1 MAKNIEPKLKK
12 IGDYLK
18 LEEDTVFTIPEYQRA
33 YSWGIDN
40 CDKLWQDINDF
51 VESESK
57 DRYFFGTIIINCQ
70 DNDTKYGLIDGQQRT
85 TTFLLLLKALLV
97 RINIA
102 IERTASD
109 EDSASLCRGLQ
120 ERRRRIM
127 GILYKAETEDISDKP
142 DAAKDAEICRRGII
156 LENFS
161 INEQY
166 KTELSTILQATDY
179 ASAEARVIKIK
190 YKQKD
195 NRYTNF
201 FRNFK
206 FFYGNISELSDSQL
220 NSIAKSITDNC
231 EVIEIKSWQVE
242 QAITMFNS
250 LNSDGLPLYDSDI
263 ISAKLYA
270 EAEKRGKEK
279 EFADLWKQL
288 NNCINELESTR
299 IADINSI
306 LMARFLNAGEYKFFP
321 EVILAANLTD
331 GTKDFD
337 ELTLFHESL
346 QSGQTWNKSIGNFQF
361 NISRHASKNV
371 LNQYDRLPR
380 IERIYLAHIKF
391 DESVC
396 ELMRIDGNHRL
407 SAADDVP
414 IDFTLP
420 FCLLLFRNPSEND
433 QFTRAIFHN
442 INAKQIPLKLEE
454 NLKVILE
461 SPQVFSDDTLIR
473 DPSFGWKYYLAR
485 KTLQSVDFSYFP
497 AISSYISQAKCSFF
511 VDLFGFLLKNQS
523 VEENDS
529 AISKVRTQLVEVERA
544 LIESEITAT
553 TTNIAVIGALAYYR
567 LTNESKYR
575 GFLSWIKKNN
585 IGNVEK
591 LHIDDVIN
599 LYDEIYKYVPKKVFL
614 ARWYPAE
621 TDAEYKQSVYR
632 IDAIKEVIDEL
643 GLQLTDLGTRDTGTF
658 DIREV
663 MYHDIRECDIFI
675 ADLTGARH
683 NVMIEVGYALKH
695 IDTGRMVFYFQ
706 ETDSCKNVPFDVNH
720 FSYDKIEDSVEIK
733 AKTKARI
740 MKILEQAKNGEI

>member
-206 FFYGNISELSDSQL
+206 FFYGKISELSDSQL

-306 LMARFLNAGEYKFFP
+306 LMQYMYYIRTVNKETISETGAINVTTPGLRRYFTEINKMPITDPIGMCSDMVKLAKVWKKVSEYPQMKVLLKFNENTKLFLASYFFRFDEDNITEELVEPILECLLRLFSLLELVDVGYSSKYFKTFLFGAEVKLVSKSTTVDAITQDFNEHIRSNWDKETIWAALHDYDGNVLVYLNEFLFAKEKGLSFT
-321 EVILAANLTD
+321 L
-331 GTKDFD
+331 GTKYDI
-337 ELTLFHESL
+337 EHIMPYSGNNL
-346 QSGQTWNKSIGNFQF
+346 QEIRKDAEIDSEEEFYGVVNKLGNKILLEEKINRAIGN
-361 NISRHASKNV
+361 
-371 LNQYDRLPR
+371 
-380 IERIYLAHIKF
+380 EW
-391 DESVC
+391 
-396 ELMRIDGNHRL
+396 
-407 SAADDVP
+407 
-414 IDFTLP
+414 
-420 FCLLLFRNPSEND
+420 FRTKVS
-433 QFTRAIFHN
+433 T
-442 INAKQIPLKLEE
+442 KLE
-454 NLKVILE
+454 NKTGYID
-461 SPQVFSDDTLIR
+461 S
-473 DPSFGWKYYLAR
+473 KYPIA
-485 KTLQSVDFSYFP
+485 
-497 AISSYISQAKCSFF
+497 
-511 VDLFGFLLKNQS
+511 
-523 VEENDS
+523 
-529 AISKVRTQLVEVERA
+529 RA
-544 LIESEITAT
+544 L
-553 TTNIAVIGALAYYR
+553 V
-567 LTNESKYR
+567 SKYQ
-575 GFLSWIKKNN
+575 SANKPYWKK
-585 IGNVEK
+585 
-591 LHIDDVIN
+591 DDIMS
-599 LYDEIYKYVPKKVFL
+599 
-614 ARWYPAE
+614 A
-621 TDAEYKQSVYR
+621 TDKASDR
-632 IDAIKEVIDEL
+632 IV
-643 GLQLTDLGTRDTGTF
+643 RF
-658 DIREV
+658 
-663 MYHDIRECDIFI
+663 IF
-675 ADLTGARH
+675 
-683 NVMIEVGYALKH
+683 
-695 IDTGRMVFYFQ
+695 
-706 ETDSCKNVPFDVNH
+706 
-720 FSYDKIEDSVEIK
+720 
-733 AKTKARI
+733 
-740 MKILEQAKNGEI
+740 GE

>member
-206 FFYGNISELSDSQL
+206 FFYGKISELSDSQL

-306 LMARFLNAGEYKFFP
+306 LMQYMYYIRTVNKETISETGAINVTTPGLRRYFTEINKMPITDPIGMCSDMVKLAKVWKKVSEYPQMKVLLKFNENTKLFLASYFFRFDEDNITEELVEPILECLLRLFSLLELVDVGYSSKYFKTFLFGAEVKLVSKSTTVDAITQDFNEHIRSNWDKETIWAALHDYDGNVLVYLNEFLFAKEKGLSFT
-321 EVILAANLTD
+321 L
-331 GTKDFD
+331 GTKYDI
-337 ELTLFHESL
+337 EHIMPYSGNNL
-346 QSGQTWNKSIGNFQF
+346 QEIRKDAEIDSEEEFYGVVNKLGNKILLEEKINRAIGN
-361 NISRHASKNV
+361 
-371 LNQYDRLPR
+371 
-380 IERIYLAHIKF
+380 EW
-391 DESVC
+391 
-396 ELMRIDGNHRL
+396 
-407 SAADDVP
+407 
-414 IDFTLP
+414 
-420 FCLLLFRNPSEND
+420 FRTKVS
-433 QFTRAIFHN
+433 T
-442 INAKQIPLKLEE
+442 KLE
-454 NLKVILE
+454 NKTGYID
-461 SPQVFSDDTLIR
+461 S
-473 DPSFGWKYYLAR
+473 KYPIA
-485 KTLQSVDFSYFP
+485 
-497 AISSYISQAKCSFF
+497 
-511 VDLFGFLLKNQS
+511 
-523 VEENDS
+523 
-529 AISKVRTQLVEVERA
+529 RA
-544 LIESEITAT
+544 L
-553 TTNIAVIGALAYYR
+553 V
-567 LTNESKYR
+567 SKYQ
-575 GFLSWIKKNN
+575 SANKPYWKK
-585 IGNVEK
+585 
-591 LHIDDVIN
+591 DDIMST
-599 LYDEIYKYVPKKVFL
+599 
-614 ARWYPAE
+614 
-621 TDAEYKQSVYR
+621 TDKASDR
-632 IDAIKEVIDEL
+632 IV
-643 GLQLTDLGTRDTGTF
+643 RF
-658 DIREV
+658 
-663 MYHDIRECDIFI
+663 IF
-675 ADLTGARH
+675 
-683 NVMIEVGYALKH
+683 
-695 IDTGRMVFYFQ
+695 
-706 ETDSCKNVPFDVNH
+706 
-720 FSYDKIEDSVEIK
+720 
-733 AKTKARI
+733 
-740 MKILEQAKNGEI
+740 GE

>member
-33 YSWGIDN
+33 YSWGIDS

-156 LENFS
+156 FENFS

-206 FFYGNISELSDSQL
+206 FFYGKISELSDSQL

-306 LMARFLNAGEYKFFP
+306 LMQYMYYIRTVNKETISETGAINVTTPGLRRYFTEVNKMPITDPIGMCSDMVKLVKVWKKVSEYPQMKVLLKFNENTKLFLASYFFRFDEDNITEELVEPILECLLRLFSLLELVDVGYSSKYFKTFLFGAEVKLVSKSTTVDAITQDFNEHIRSNWDKETIWAALHDYDGNVLVYLNEFLFAKEKGLSFT
-321 EVILAANLTD
+321 L
-331 GTKDFD
+331 GTKYDI
-337 ELTLFHESL
+337 EHIMPYSGNNL
-346 QSGQTWNKSIGNFQF
+346 QEIRKDAEIDSEEEFYGVVNKLGNKILLEEKINRAIGN
-361 NISRHASKNV
+361 
-371 LNQYDRLPR
+371 
-380 IERIYLAHIKF
+380 EW
-391 DESVC
+391 
-396 ELMRIDGNHRL
+396 
-407 SAADDVP
+407 
-414 IDFTLP
+414 
-420 FCLLLFRNPSEND
+420 FRTKVS
-433 QFTRAIFHN
+433 T
-442 INAKQIPLKLEE
+442 KLE
-454 NLKVILE
+454 NKTGYID
-461 SPQVFSDDTLIR
+461 S
-473 DPSFGWKYYLAR
+473 KYPIA
-485 KTLQSVDFSYFP
+485 
-497 AISSYISQAKCSFF
+497 
-511 VDLFGFLLKNQS
+511 
-523 VEENDS
+523 
-529 AISKVRTQLVEVERA
+529 RA
-544 LIESEITAT
+544 L
-553 TTNIAVIGALAYYR
+553 V
-567 LTNESKYR
+567 SKYQ
-575 GFLSWIKKNN
+575 SANKPYWKK
-585 IGNVEK
+585 
-591 LHIDDVIN
+591 DDIMSAN
-599 LYDEIYKYVPKKVFL
+599 DK
-614 ARWYPAE
+614 AS
-621 TDAEYKQSVYR
+621 DR
-632 IDAIKEVIDEL
+632 IVS
-643 GLQLTDLGTRDTGTF
+643 F
-658 DIREV
+658 
-663 MYHDIRECDIFI
+663 IF
-675 ADLTGARH
+675 
-683 NVMIEVGYALKH
+683 
-695 IDTGRMVFYFQ
+695 
-706 ETDSCKNVPFDVNH
+706 
-720 FSYDKIEDSVEIK
+720 
-733 AKTKARI
+733 
-740 MKILEQAKNGEI
+740 GE

>member
-12 IGDYLK
+12 IGNYLK

-206 FFYGNISELSDSQL
+206 FFYGKISELSDSQL

-306 LMARFLNAGEYKFFP
+306 LMQYMYYIRTVNKETISETGAINVTTPGLRRYFTEINKMPITDPIGMCSDMVKLAKVWKKVSEYPQMKVLLKFNENTKLFLASYFFRFDEDNITEELVEPILECLLRLFSLLELVDVGYSSKYFKTFLFGAEVKLVSKSTTVDAITQDFNEHIRSNWDKETIWAALHDYDGNVLVYLNEFLFAKEKGLSFT
-321 EVILAANLTD
+321 L
-331 GTKDFD
+331 GTKYDI
-337 ELTLFHESL
+337 EHIMPYSGNNL
-346 QSGQTWNKSIGNFQF
+346 QEIRKDAEIDSEEEFYGVVNKLGNKILLEEKINRAIGN
-361 NISRHASKNV
+361 
-371 LNQYDRLPR
+371 
-380 IERIYLAHIKF
+380 EW
-391 DESVC
+391 
-396 ELMRIDGNHRL
+396 
-407 SAADDVP
+407 
-414 IDFTLP
+414 
-420 FCLLLFRNPSEND
+420 FRTKVS
-433 QFTRAIFHN
+433 T
-442 INAKQIPLKLEE
+442 KLE
-454 NLKVILE
+454 NKTGYID
-461 SPQVFSDDTLIR
+461 S
-473 DPSFGWKYYLAR
+473 KYPIA
-485 KTLQSVDFSYFP
+485 
-497 AISSYISQAKCSFF
+497 
-511 VDLFGFLLKNQS
+511 
-523 VEENDS
+523 
-529 AISKVRTQLVEVERA
+529 RA
-544 LIESEITAT
+544 L
-553 TTNIAVIGALAYYR
+553 V
-567 LTNESKYR
+567 SKYQ
-575 GFLSWIKKNN
+575 SANKPYWKK
-585 IGNVEK
+585 
-591 LHIDDVIN
+591 DDIMSATN
-599 LYDEIYKYVPKKVFL
+599 KASD
-614 ARWYPAE
+614 
-621 TDAEYKQSVYR
+621 R
-632 IDAIKEVIDEL
+632 IV
-643 GLQLTDLGTRDTGTF
+643 RF
-658 DIREV
+658 
-663 MYHDIRECDIFI
+663 IF
-675 ADLTGARH
+675 
-683 NVMIEVGYALKH
+683 
-695 IDTGRMVFYFQ
+695 
-706 ETDSCKNVPFDVNH
+706 
-720 FSYDKIEDSVEIK
+720 
-733 AKTKARI
+733 
-740 MKILEQAKNGEI
+740 GE

>member
-206 FFYGNISELSDSQL
+206 FFYGKIRELSDSQL

-306 LMARFLNAGEYKFFP
+306 LMQYMYYIRTVNKETISETGAINVTTPGLRRYFTEVNKMPITDPIGMCSDMVKLVKVWKKVSEYPQMKVLLKFNENTKLFLASYFFRFDEDNITEELVEPILECLLRLFSLLELVDVGYSSKYFKTFLFGAEVKLVSKSTTVDAITQDFNEHIRSNWDKETIWAALHDYDGNVLVYLNEFLFAKEKGLSFT
-321 EVILAANLTD
+321 L
-331 GTKDFD
+331 GTKYDI
-337 ELTLFHESL
+337 EHIMPYSGNNL
-346 QSGQTWNKSIGNFQF
+346 QEIRKDAEIDSEEEFYGVVNKLGNKILLEEKINRAIGN
-361 NISRHASKNV
+361 
-371 LNQYDRLPR
+371 
-380 IERIYLAHIKF
+380 EW
-391 DESVC
+391 
-396 ELMRIDGNHRL
+396 
-407 SAADDVP
+407 
-414 IDFTLP
+414 
-420 FCLLLFRNPSEND
+420 FRTKVS
-433 QFTRAIFHN
+433 T
-442 INAKQIPLKLEE
+442 KLE
-454 NLKVILE
+454 NKTGYID
-461 SPQVFSDDTLIR
+461 S
-473 DPSFGWKYYLAR
+473 KYPIA
-485 KTLQSVDFSYFP
+485 
-497 AISSYISQAKCSFF
+497 
-511 VDLFGFLLKNQS
+511 
-523 VEENDS
+523 
-529 AISKVRTQLVEVERA
+529 RA
-544 LIESEITAT
+544 L
-553 TTNIAVIGALAYYR
+553 V
-567 LTNESKYR
+567 SKYQ
-575 GFLSWIKKNN
+575 SANKPYWKK
-585 IGNVEK
+585 
-591 LHIDDVIN
+591 DDIMST
-599 LYDEIYKYVPKKVFL
+599 
-614 ARWYPAE
+614 
-621 TDAEYKQSVYR
+621 TDKASDR
-632 IDAIKEVIDEL
+632 IVS
-643 GLQLTDLGTRDTGTF
+643 F
-658 DIREV
+658 
-663 MYHDIRECDIFI
+663 IF
-675 ADLTGARH
+675 
-683 NVMIEVGYALKH
+683 
-695 IDTGRMVFYFQ
+695 
-706 ETDSCKNVPFDVNH
+706 
-720 FSYDKIEDSVEIK
+720 
-733 AKTKARI
+733 
-740 MKILEQAKNGEI
+740 GE

>member
-206 FFYGNISELSDSQL
+206 FFYGKISELSDSQL

-306 LMARFLNAGEYKFFP
+306 LMQYMYYIRTVNKETISETGAINVTTPGLRRYFTEINKMPITDPIGMCSDMVKLAKVWKKVSEYPQMKVLLKFNENTKLFLASYFFRFDEDNITEELVEPILECLLRLFSLLELVDVGYSSKYFKTFLFGVEVKLVSKSTTVDAITQDFNEHIRSNWDKETIWAALHDYDGNVLVYLNEFLFAKEKGLSFT
-321 EVILAANLTD
+321 L
-331 GTKDFD
+331 GTKYDI
-337 ELTLFHESL
+337 EHIMPYSGNNL
-346 QSGQTWNKSIGNFQF
+346 QEIRKDAEIDSEEEFYGVVNILGNKILLEEKINRAIGN
-361 NISRHASKNV
+361 
-371 LNQYDRLPR
+371 
-380 IERIYLAHIKF
+380 EW
-391 DESVC
+391 
-396 ELMRIDGNHRL
+396 
-407 SAADDVP
+407 
-414 IDFTLP
+414 
-420 FCLLLFRNPSEND
+420 FRTKVS
-433 QFTRAIFHN
+433 T
-442 INAKQIPLKLEE
+442 KLE
-454 NLKVILE
+454 NKTGYID
-461 SPQVFSDDTLIR
+461 S
-473 DPSFGWKYYLAR
+473 KYPIA
-485 KTLQSVDFSYFP
+485 
-497 AISSYISQAKCSFF
+497 
-511 VDLFGFLLKNQS
+511 
-523 VEENDS
+523 
-529 AISKVRTQLVEVERA
+529 RA
-544 LIESEITAT
+544 L
-553 TTNIAVIGALAYYR
+553 V
-567 LTNESKYR
+567 SKYQ
-575 GFLSWIKKNN
+575 SANKPYWKK
-585 IGNVEK
+585 
-591 LHIDDVIN
+591 DDIMS
-599 LYDEIYKYVPKKVFL
+599 
-614 ARWYPAE
+614 A
-621 TDAEYKQSVYR
+621 TDKASDRTVR
-632 IDAIKEVIDEL
+632 
-643 GLQLTDLGTRDTGTF
+643 F
-658 DIREV
+658 
-663 MYHDIRECDIFI
+663 IF
-675 ADLTGARH
+675 
-683 NVMIEVGYALKH
+683 
-695 IDTGRMVFYFQ
+695 
-706 ETDSCKNVPFDVNH
+706 
-720 FSYDKIEDSVEIK
+720 
-733 AKTKARI
+733 
-740 MKILEQAKNGEI
+740 GE

>member
-57 DRYFFGTIIINCQ
+57 DRYFFGTVIINCQ

-142 DAAKDAEICRRGII
+142 DAAKDAEICRREII

-190 YKQKD
+190 YRQKD
-195 NRYTNF
+195 NKYTNF

-206 FFYGNISELSDSQL
+206 FFYGKISELSDSQL

-263 ISAKLYA
+263 ISAKLYS

-306 LMARFLNAGEYKFFP
+306 LMQYMYYIRTINKETISETGAINVTTPGLRRYFTEINKMPITDPIGMCSDMVKLAKVWKKVSEYPQMKVLLKFNENTKLFLASYFFRFDEENITEELVEPILECLLRLFSLLELVDVGYSSKYFKTFLFGAETKLVSRSTTVDEITQDFNEHICSNWDKETIWAALHDYDGNVLVYLNEFLFAKEKDLSFT
-321 EVILAANLTD
+321 L
-331 GTKDFD
+331 GTKYDI
-337 ELTLFHESL
+337 EHIMPYSGNNL
-346 QSGQTWNKSIGNFQF
+346 QEIRKDAEIDSEEEFYDVVNKLGNKILLEEKINRAIGN
-361 NISRHASKNV
+361 
-371 LNQYDRLPR
+371 
-380 IERIYLAHIKF
+380 EW
-391 DESVC
+391 
-396 ELMRIDGNHRL
+396 
-407 SAADDVP
+407 
-414 IDFTLP
+414 
-420 FCLLLFRNPSEND
+420 FRTKVS
-433 QFTRAIFHN
+433 T
-442 INAKQIPLKLEE
+442 KLE
-454 NLKVILE
+454 NKTGYID
-461 SPQVFSDDTLIR
+461 S
-473 DPSFGWKYYLAR
+473 KYPIA
-485 KTLQSVDFSYFP
+485 
-497 AISSYISQAKCSFF
+497 
-511 VDLFGFLLKNQS
+511 
-523 VEENDS
+523 
-529 AISKVRTQLVEVERA
+529 RA
-544 LIESEITAT
+544 L
-553 TTNIAVIGALAYYR
+553 V
-567 LTNESKYR
+567 SKYQ
-575 GFLSWIKKNN
+575 SANKPYWKK
-585 IGNVEK
+585 
-591 LHIDDVIN
+591 DDIMS
-599 LYDEIYKYVPKKVFL
+599 
-614 ARWYPAE
+614 A
-621 TDAEYKQSVYR
+621 TDKASDR
-632 IDAIKEVIDEL
+632 IV
-643 GLQLTDLGTRDTGTF
+643 RF
-658 DIREV
+658 
-663 MYHDIRECDIFI
+663 IF
-675 ADLTGARH
+675 
-683 NVMIEVGYALKH
+683 
-695 IDTGRMVFYFQ
+695 
-706 ETDSCKNVPFDVNH
+706 
-720 FSYDKIEDSVEIK
+720 
-733 AKTKARI
+733 
-740 MKILEQAKNGEI
+740 GE

>member
-127 GILYKAETEDISDKP
+127 GILYKVETEDISDKP
-142 DAAKDAEICRRGII
+142 DVAKDAEICRRGII

-206 FFYGNISELSDSQL
+206 FFYGKISELSDSQL

-279 EFADLWKQL
+279 EFANLWKQL

-306 LMARFLNAGEYKFFP
+306 LMQYMYYIRTVNKETISETGAINVTTPGLRRYFTEINKMPITDPIGMCSDMVKLVKVWKKVSEYPQMKVLLKFNENTKLFLASYFFRFDEDNITEELVEPILECLLRLFSLLELVDVGYSSKYFKTFLFGAQVKLVSKSTTVDAITQDFNEHIRSNWDKETIWAALHDYDGNVLVYLNEFLFAKEKGLSFT
-321 EVILAANLTD
+321 L
-331 GTKDFD
+331 GTKYDI
-337 ELTLFHESL
+337 EHIMPYSGNNL
-346 QSGQTWNKSIGNFQF
+346 QEIRKDAEIDSEEEFYGVVNKLGNKILLEEKINRAIGN
-361 NISRHASKNV
+361 
-371 LNQYDRLPR
+371 
-380 IERIYLAHIKF
+380 EW
-391 DESVC
+391 
-396 ELMRIDGNHRL
+396 
-407 SAADDVP
+407 
-414 IDFTLP
+414 
-420 FCLLLFRNPSEND
+420 FRTKVS
-433 QFTRAIFHN
+433 T
-442 INAKQIPLKLEE
+442 KLE
-454 NLKVILE
+454 NKTGYID
-461 SPQVFSDDTLIR
+461 S
-473 DPSFGWKYYLAR
+473 KYPIA
-485 KTLQSVDFSYFP
+485 
-497 AISSYISQAKCSFF
+497 
-511 VDLFGFLLKNQS
+511 
-523 VEENDS
+523 
-529 AISKVRTQLVEVERA
+529 RA
-544 LIESEITAT
+544 L
-553 TTNIAVIGALAYYR
+553 V
-567 LTNESKYR
+567 SKYQ
-575 GFLSWIKKNN
+575 SANKPYWKK
-585 IGNVEK
+585 
-591 LHIDDVIN
+591 DDIMS
-599 LYDEIYKYVPKKVFL
+599 
-614 ARWYPAE
+614 A
-621 TDAEYKQSVYR
+621 TDKASDR
-632 IDAIKEVIDEL
+632 IV
-643 GLQLTDLGTRDTGTF
+643 RF
-658 DIREV
+658 
-663 MYHDIRECDIFI
+663 IF
-675 ADLTGARH
+675 
-683 NVMIEVGYALKH
+683 
-695 IDTGRMVFYFQ
+695 
-706 ETDSCKNVPFDVNH
+706 
-720 FSYDKIEDSVEIK
+720 
-733 AKTKARI
+733 
-740 MKILEQAKNGEI
+740 GE

>member
-127 GILYKAETEDISDKP
+127 GILYKAETEDISNKP
-142 DAAKDAEICRRGII
+142 DAAKDAEIYRRGII

-206 FFYGNISELSDSQL
+206 FFYGKISELSDSQL

-270 EAEKRGKEK
+270 EAEKIGKEK

-306 LMARFLNAGEYKFFP
+306 LMQYMYYIRTVNKETISETGAINVTTPGLRRYFTEVNKMPITDPIGMCSDMVKLVKVWKKVSEYPQMKVLLKFNENTKLFLASYFFRFDEDNITEELVEPILECLLRLFSLLELVDVGYSSKYFKTFMFGAEVKLVSKSTTVDAITQDFNEHIRSNWDKETIWAALHDYDGNVLVYLNEFLFAKEKGLSFT
-321 EVILAANLTD
+321 L
-331 GTKDFD
+331 GTKYDI
-337 ELTLFHESL
+337 EHIMPYSGNNL
-346 QSGQTWNKSIGNFQF
+346 QEIRKDAEIDSEEEFYGVVNKLGNKILLEEKINRAIGN
-361 NISRHASKNV
+361 
-371 LNQYDRLPR
+371 
-380 IERIYLAHIKF
+380 EW
-391 DESVC
+391 
-396 ELMRIDGNHRL
+396 
-407 SAADDVP
+407 
-414 IDFTLP
+414 
-420 FCLLLFRNPSEND
+420 FRTKVS
-433 QFTRAIFHN
+433 T
-442 INAKQIPLKLEE
+442 KLE
-454 NLKVILE
+454 NKTGYID
-461 SPQVFSDDTLIR
+461 S
-473 DPSFGWKYYLAR
+473 KYPIA
-485 KTLQSVDFSYFP
+485 
-497 AISSYISQAKCSFF
+497 
-511 VDLFGFLLKNQS
+511 
-523 VEENDS
+523 
-529 AISKVRTQLVEVERA
+529 RA
-544 LIESEITAT
+544 L
-553 TTNIAVIGALAYYR
+553 V
-567 LTNESKYR
+567 SKYQ
-575 GFLSWIKKNN
+575 SANKPYWKK
-585 IGNVEK
+585 
-591 LHIDDVIN
+591 DDIMS
-599 LYDEIYKYVPKKVFL
+599 
-614 ARWYPAE
+614 A
-621 TDAEYKQSVYR
+621 TDKASDR
-632 IDAIKEVIDEL
+632 IVS
-643 GLQLTDLGTRDTGTF
+643 F
-658 DIREV
+658 
-663 MYHDIRECDIFI
+663 IF
-675 ADLTGARH
+675 
-683 NVMIEVGYALKH
+683 
-695 IDTGRMVFYFQ
+695 
-706 ETDSCKNVPFDVNH
+706 
-720 FSYDKIEDSVEIK
+720 
-733 AKTKARI
+733 
-740 MKILEQAKNGEI
+740 GE

>member
-1 MAKNIEPKLKK
+1 MSKNIEPKLKK

-142 DAAKDAEICRRGII
+142 DAAKDAEICRREII

-206 FFYGNISELSDSQL
+206 FFYGKISELSDSQL

-279 EFADLWKQL
+279 ELADLWKQL

-306 LMARFLNAGEYKFFP
+306 LMQYMYYIRTINKETISETGAINVTTPGLRRYFTEINKMPITDPIGMCSDMVKLAKVWKKVSEYPPMKVLLKFNENTKLFLASYFFRFDEDNITEEFVEPILECLLRLFSLLELVDVGYSSKYFKTFLFGAEVKLVSSSTTVDEITQDFNEHIRSNWDKETISAALHDYDGNVLVYLNEFLFAKEKGLSFT
-321 EVILAANLTD
+321 L
-331 GTKDFD
+331 GTKYDI
-337 ELTLFHESL
+337 EHITPYSGNNL
-346 QSGQTWNKSIGNFQF
+346 QEIRKDAEIDSEEEFYGVVNKLGNKILLEEKINRAIGN
-361 NISRHASKNV
+361 
-371 LNQYDRLPR
+371 
-380 IERIYLAHIKF
+380 EW
-391 DESVC
+391 
-396 ELMRIDGNHRL
+396 
-407 SAADDVP
+407 
-414 IDFTLP
+414 
-420 FCLLLFRNPSEND
+420 FRTKVS
-433 QFTRAIFHN
+433 T
-442 INAKQIPLKLEE
+442 KLE
-454 NLKVILE
+454 N
-461 SPQVFSDDTLIR
+461 
-473 DPSFGWKYYLAR
+473 
-485 KTLQSVDFSYFP
+485 KTG
-497 AISSYISQAKCSFF
+497 YIDSQYPIA
-511 VDLFGFLLKNQS
+511 
-523 VEENDS
+523 
-529 AISKVRTQLVEVERA
+529 RA
-544 LIESEITAT
+544 L
-553 TTNIAVIGALAYYR
+553 V
-567 LTNESKYR
+567 SKYQ
-575 GFLSWIKKNN
+575 SANKPYWKK
-585 IGNVEK
+585 
-591 LHIDDVIN
+591 DDIMSATGKAS
-599 LYDEIYKYVPKKVFL
+599 D
-614 ARWYPAE
+614 
-621 TDAEYKQSVYR
+621 R
-632 IDAIKEVIDEL
+632 IVK
-643 GLQLTDLGTRDTGTF
+643 F
-658 DIREV
+658 
-663 MYHDIRECDIFI
+663 IF
-675 ADLTGARH
+675 
-683 NVMIEVGYALKH
+683 
-695 IDTGRMVFYFQ
+695 
-706 ETDSCKNVPFDVNH
+706 
-720 FSYDKIEDSVEIK
+720 
-733 AKTKARI
+733 
-740 MKILEQAKNGEI
+740 GE

>member
-206 FFYGNISELSDSQL
+206 FFYGKISELSDSQL

-250 LNSDGLPLYDSDI
+250 FNSDGLPLYDSDI

-306 LMARFLNAGEYKFFP
+306 LMQYMYYIRTVNKETISETGAINVTTPGLRRYFTEVNKMPITDPIGMCSDMVKLVKVWKKVSEYPQMKVLLKFNENTKLFLASYFFRFDEDNITEELVEPILECLLRLFSLLELVDVGYSSKYFKTFLFGAEVKLVSKSTTVDAITQDFNEHIRSNWDKETIWAALHDYDGNVLVYLNEFLFAKEKGLSFT
-321 EVILAANLTD
+321 L
-331 GTKDFD
+331 GTKYDI
-337 ELTLFHESL
+337 EHIMPYSGNNL
-346 QSGQTWNKSIGNFQF
+346 QEIRKDAEIDSEEEFYGVVNKLGNKILLEEKINRAIGN
-361 NISRHASKNV
+361 
-371 LNQYDRLPR
+371 
-380 IERIYLAHIKF
+380 EW
-391 DESVC
+391 
-396 ELMRIDGNHRL
+396 
-407 SAADDVP
+407 
-414 IDFTLP
+414 
-420 FCLLLFRNPSEND
+420 FRTKVS
-433 QFTRAIFHN
+433 T
-442 INAKQIPLKLEE
+442 KLE
-454 NLKVILE
+454 NKTRYID
-461 SPQVFSDDTLIR
+461 S
-473 DPSFGWKYYLAR
+473 KYPIA
-485 KTLQSVDFSYFP
+485 
-497 AISSYISQAKCSFF
+497 
-511 VDLFGFLLKNQS
+511 
-523 VEENDS
+523 
-529 AISKVRTQLVEVERA
+529 RA
-544 LIESEITAT
+544 L
-553 TTNIAVIGALAYYR
+553 V
-567 LTNESKYR
+567 SKYQ
-575 GFLSWIKKNN
+575 SADKPYWKK
-585 IGNVEK
+585 
-591 LHIDDVIN
+591 DDIMS
-599 LYDEIYKYVPKKVFL
+599 
-614 ARWYPAE
+614 A
-621 TDAEYKQSVYR
+621 TDKASDR
-632 IDAIKEVIDEL
+632 IV
-643 GLQLTDLGTRDTGTF
+643 RF
-658 DIREV
+658 
-663 MYHDIRECDIFI
+663 IF
-675 ADLTGARH
+675 
-683 NVMIEVGYALKH
+683 
-695 IDTGRMVFYFQ
+695 
-706 ETDSCKNVPFDVNH
+706 
-720 FSYDKIEDSVEIK
+720 
-733 AKTKARI
+733 
-740 MKILEQAKNGEI
+740 GE

>member
-166 KTELSTILQATDY
+166 KTELSTILQVTDY

-206 FFYGNISELSDSQL
+206 FFYGKISELSDSQL

-306 LMARFLNAGEYKFFP
+306 LMQYMYYIRTVNKETISETGAINVTTPGLRRYFTEINKMPITDPIGMCSDMVKLAKVWKKVSEYPQMKVLLKFNENTKLFLASYFFRFDEDNITEELVEPILECLLRLFSLLELVDVGYSSKYFKTFLFGAEVKLVSKSTTVDAITQDFNEHIRSNWDKETIWAALHDYDGNVLVYLNEFLFAKEKGLSFT
-321 EVILAANLTD
+321 L
-331 GTKDFD
+331 GTKYDI
-337 ELTLFHESL
+337 EHIMPYSGNNL
-346 QSGQTWNKSIGNFQF
+346 QEIRKDAEIDSEEEFYDVVNKLGNKILLEEKINRAIGN
-361 NISRHASKNV
+361 
-371 LNQYDRLPR
+371 
-380 IERIYLAHIKF
+380 EW
-391 DESVC
+391 
-396 ELMRIDGNHRL
+396 
-407 SAADDVP
+407 
-414 IDFTLP
+414 
-420 FCLLLFRNPSEND
+420 FRTKVS
-433 QFTRAIFHN
+433 T
-442 INAKQIPLKLEE
+442 KLE
-454 NLKVILE
+454 NKTGYID
-461 SPQVFSDDTLIR
+461 S
-473 DPSFGWKYYLAR
+473 KYPIA
-485 KTLQSVDFSYFP
+485 
-497 AISSYISQAKCSFF
+497 
-511 VDLFGFLLKNQS
+511 
-523 VEENDS
+523 
-529 AISKVRTQLVEVERA
+529 RA
-544 LIESEITAT
+544 L
-553 TTNIAVIGALAYYR
+553 V
-567 LTNESKYR
+567 SKYQ
-575 GFLSWIKKNN
+575 SANKPYWKK
-585 IGNVEK
+585 
-591 LHIDDVIN
+591 DDIMS
-599 LYDEIYKYVPKKVFL
+599 
-614 ARWYPAE
+614 A
-621 TDAEYKQSVYR
+621 TDKASDR
-632 IDAIKEVIDEL
+632 IV
-643 GLQLTDLGTRDTGTF
+643 RF
-658 DIREV
+658 
-663 MYHDIRECDIFI
+663 IF
-675 ADLTGARH
+675 
-683 NVMIEVGYALKH
+683 
-695 IDTGRMVFYFQ
+695 
-706 ETDSCKNVPFDVNH
+706 
-720 FSYDKIEDSVEIK
+720 
-733 AKTKARI
+733 
-740 MKILEQAKNGEI
+740 GE

>member
-206 FFYGNISELSDSQL
+206 FFYGKISELSDSQL

-306 LMARFLNAGEYKFFP
+306 LMQYMYYIRTVNKETISETGAINVTTPGLRRYFTEVNKMPITDPIGMCSDMVKLVKVWKKVSEYPQMKVLLKLNENTKLFLASYFFRFDEDNITEELVEPILECLLRLFSLLELVDVGYSSKYFKTFLFGAEVKLVSKSTTVDAITQDFNEHIRSNWDKETIWAALHDYDGNVLVYLNEFLFAKEKGLSFT
-321 EVILAANLTD
+321 L
-331 GTKDFD
+331 GTKYDI
-337 ELTLFHESL
+337 EHIMPYSGNNL
-346 QSGQTWNKSIGNFQF
+346 QEIRKDAEIDSEEEFYGVVNKLGNKILLEEKINRAIGN
-361 NISRHASKNV
+361 
-371 LNQYDRLPR
+371 
-380 IERIYLAHIKF
+380 EW
-391 DESVC
+391 
-396 ELMRIDGNHRL
+396 
-407 SAADDVP
+407 
-414 IDFTLP
+414 
-420 FCLLLFRNPSEND
+420 FRTKVS
-433 QFTRAIFHN
+433 T
-442 INAKQIPLKLEE
+442 KLE
-454 NLKVILE
+454 NKTGYID
-461 SPQVFSDDTLIR
+461 S
-473 DPSFGWKYYLAR
+473 KYPIA
-485 KTLQSVDFSYFP
+485 
-497 AISSYISQAKCSFF
+497 
-511 VDLFGFLLKNQS
+511 
-523 VEENDS
+523 
-529 AISKVRTQLVEVERA
+529 RA
-544 LIESEITAT
+544 L
-553 TTNIAVIGALAYYR
+553 V
-567 LTNESKYR
+567 SKYQ
-575 GFLSWIKKNN
+575 SANKPYWKK
-585 IGNVEK
+585 
-591 LHIDDVIN
+591 DDIMS
-599 LYDEIYKYVPKKVFL
+599 
-614 ARWYPAE
+614 A
-621 TDAEYKQSVYR
+621 TDKASDR
-632 IDAIKEVIDEL
+632 IVS
-643 GLQLTDLGTRDTGTF
+643 F
-658 DIREV
+658 
-663 MYHDIRECDIFI
+663 IF
-675 ADLTGARH
+675 
-683 NVMIEVGYALKH
+683 
-695 IDTGRMVFYFQ
+695 
-706 ETDSCKNVPFDVNH
+706 
-720 FSYDKIEDSVEIK
+720 
-733 AKTKARI
+733 
-740 MKILEQAKNGEI
+740 GE

>member
-1 MAKNIEPKLKK
+1 MSKNIEPKLKK

-142 DAAKDAEICRRGII
+142 DAAKDSEICHREII

-206 FFYGNISELSDSQL
+206 FFYGKISELSDSQL

-279 EFADLWKQL
+279 EFADLWKKL

-306 LMARFLNAGEYKFFP
+306 LMQYMYYIRTVNKETISETGAINVTTPGLRRYFTEINKMPITDPIGMCSDMVKLAKVWKKVSEYPQMKVLLKFNENTKLFLASYFFRFDEDNITEEFVEPILECLLRLFSLLELVDVGYSSKYFKTFLFGTEVKLVSKSTTVDAITQDFNEHIRSNWDKETIWAALHDYDGNVRVYLNEFLFAKEKGLSFT
-321 EVILAANLTD
+321 L
-331 GTKDFD
+331 GTKYDI
-337 ELTLFHESL
+337 EHIMPYSGNNL
-346 QSGQTWNKSIGNFQF
+346 QEIRKDAEIDSEEEFYGVVNKLGNKILLEEKINRAIGN
-361 NISRHASKNV
+361 
-371 LNQYDRLPR
+371 
-380 IERIYLAHIKF
+380 EW
-391 DESVC
+391 
-396 ELMRIDGNHRL
+396 
-407 SAADDVP
+407 
-414 IDFTLP
+414 
-420 FCLLLFRNPSEND
+420 FRTKVS
-433 QFTRAIFHN
+433 T
-442 INAKQIPLKLEE
+442 KLE
-454 NLKVILE
+454 NKTGYID
-461 SPQVFSDDTLIR
+461 S
-473 DPSFGWKYYLAR
+473 KYPIA
-485 KTLQSVDFSYFP
+485 
-497 AISSYISQAKCSFF
+497 
-511 VDLFGFLLKNQS
+511 
-523 VEENDS
+523 
-529 AISKVRTQLVEVERA
+529 RA
-544 LIESEITAT
+544 L
-553 TTNIAVIGALAYYR
+553 V
-567 LTNESKYR
+567 SKYQ
-575 GFLSWIKKNN
+575 SANKPYWKK
-585 IGNVEK
+585 
-591 LHIDDVIN
+591 DDIMST
-599 LYDEIYKYVPKKVFL
+599 
-614 ARWYPAE
+614 
-621 TDAEYKQSVYR
+621 TDKASDR
-632 IDAIKEVIDEL
+632 IV
-643 GLQLTDLGTRDTGTF
+643 RF
-658 DIREV
+658 
-663 MYHDIRECDIFI
+663 IF
-675 ADLTGARH
+675 
-683 NVMIEVGYALKH
+683 
-695 IDTGRMVFYFQ
+695 
-706 ETDSCKNVPFDVNH
+706 
-720 FSYDKIEDSVEIK
+720 
-733 AKTKARI
+733 
-740 MKILEQAKNGEI
+740 GE

>member
-40 CDKLWQDINDF
+40 CDKLWQDISDF

-206 FFYGNISELSDSQL
+206 FFYGKISELSDSQL

-306 LMARFLNAGEYKFFP
+306 LMQYMYYIRTVNKETISETGAINVTTPGLRRYFTEINKMPITDPIGMCSDMVKLAKVWKKVSEYPQMKVLLKFNENTKLFLASYFFRFDEDNITEELVEPILECLLRLFSLLELVDVGYSSKYFKTFLFGAEVKLVSKSTTVDAITQDFNEHIRSNWDKETIWAALHDYDGNVLVYLNEFLFAKEKGLSFT
-321 EVILAANLTD
+321 L
-331 GTKDFD
+331 GTKYDI
-337 ELTLFHESL
+337 EHIMPYSGNNL
-346 QSGQTWNKSIGNFQF
+346 QEIRKDAEIDSEEEFYGVVNKLGNKILLEEKINRAIGN
-361 NISRHASKNV
+361 
-371 LNQYDRLPR
+371 
-380 IERIYLAHIKF
+380 EW
-391 DESVC
+391 
-396 ELMRIDGNHRL
+396 
-407 SAADDVP
+407 
-414 IDFTLP
+414 
-420 FCLLLFRNPSEND
+420 FRTKVS
-433 QFTRAIFHN
+433 T
-442 INAKQIPLKLEE
+442 KLE
-454 NLKVILE
+454 NKTGYID
-461 SPQVFSDDTLIR
+461 S
-473 DPSFGWKYYLAR
+473 KYPIAR
-485 KTLQSVDFSYFP
+485 ALVSKYQSVNKPYWKKDDIMSTTDKASDRIVRF
-497 AISSYISQAKCSFF
+497 I
-511 VDLFGFLLKNQS
+511 FG
-523 VEENDS
+523 E
-529 AISKVRTQLVEVERA
+529 
-544 LIESEITAT
+544 
-553 TTNIAVIGALAYYR
+553 
-567 LTNESKYR
+567 
-575 GFLSWIKKNN
+575 
-585 IGNVEK
+585 
-591 LHIDDVIN
+591 
-599 LYDEIYKYVPKKVFL
+599 
-614 ARWYPAE
+614 
-621 TDAEYKQSVYR
+621 
-632 IDAIKEVIDEL
+632 
-643 GLQLTDLGTRDTGTF
+643 
-658 DIREV
+658 
-663 MYHDIRECDIFI
+663 
-675 ADLTGARH
+675 
-683 NVMIEVGYALKH
+683 
-695 IDTGRMVFYFQ
+695 
-706 ETDSCKNVPFDVNH
+706 
-720 FSYDKIEDSVEIK
+720 
-733 AKTKARI
+733 
-740 MKILEQAKNGEI
+740 

>member
-190 YKQKD
+190 NKQKD

-206 FFYGNISELSDSQL
+206 FFYGKISELSDSQL

-306 LMARFLNAGEYKFFP
+306 LMQYMYYIRTVNKETISETGAINVTTPGLRRYFTEINKMPITDPIGMCSDMVKLAKVWKKVSEYPQMKVLLKFNENTKLFLASYFFRFDEDNITEELVEPILECLLRLFSLLELVDVGYSSKYFKTFLFGAEVKLVSKSTTVDAITQDFNEHIRSNWDKETIWAALHDYDGNVLVYLNEFLFAKEKGLSFT
-321 EVILAANLTD
+321 L
-331 GTKDFD
+331 GTKYDI
-337 ELTLFHESL
+337 EHIMPYSGNNL
-346 QSGQTWNKSIGNFQF
+346 QEIRKDAEIDSEEEFYDVVNKLGNKILLEEKINRAIGN
-361 NISRHASKNV
+361 
-371 LNQYDRLPR
+371 
-380 IERIYLAHIKF
+380 EW
-391 DESVC
+391 
-396 ELMRIDGNHRL
+396 
-407 SAADDVP
+407 
-414 IDFTLP
+414 
-420 FCLLLFRNPSEND
+420 FRTKVS
-433 QFTRAIFHN
+433 T
-442 INAKQIPLKLEE
+442 KLE
-454 NLKVILE
+454 NKTGYID
-461 SPQVFSDDTLIR
+461 S
-473 DPSFGWKYYLAR
+473 KYPIA
-485 KTLQSVDFSYFP
+485 
-497 AISSYISQAKCSFF
+497 
-511 VDLFGFLLKNQS
+511 
-523 VEENDS
+523 
-529 AISKVRTQLVEVERA
+529 RA
-544 LIESEITAT
+544 L
-553 TTNIAVIGALAYYR
+553 V
-567 LTNESKYR
+567 SKYQ
-575 GFLSWIKKNN
+575 SANKPYWKK
-585 IGNVEK
+585 
-591 LHIDDVIN
+591 DDIMS
-599 LYDEIYKYVPKKVFL
+599 
-614 ARWYPAE
+614 A
-621 TDAEYKQSVYR
+621 TDKASDR
-632 IDAIKEVIDEL
+632 IV
-643 GLQLTDLGTRDTGTF
+643 RF
-658 DIREV
+658 
-663 MYHDIRECDIFI
+663 IF
-675 ADLTGARH
+675 
-683 NVMIEVGYALKH
+683 
-695 IDTGRMVFYFQ
+695 
-706 ETDSCKNVPFDVNH
+706 
-720 FSYDKIEDSVEIK
+720 
-733 AKTKARI
+733 
-740 MKILEQAKNGEI
+740 GE

>member
-206 FFYGNISELSDSQL
+206 FFYGKISELSDSQL

-306 LMARFLNAGEYKFFP
+306 LMQYMYYIRTVNKETISETGAINVTTPGLRRYFTEINKMPITDPIGMCSDMVKLAKVWKKVSEYPQMKVLLKFNENTKLFLASYFFRFDEDNITEELVEPILECLLRLFSLLELVDVGYSSKYFKTILFGAEVKLVSKSTTVDAITQDFNEHIRSNWDKETIWAALHDYDGNVLVYLNEFLFAKEKGLSFT
-321 EVILAANLTD
+321 L
-331 GTKDFD
+331 GTKYDI
-337 ELTLFHESL
+337 EHIMPYSGNNL
-346 QSGQTWNKSIGNFQF
+346 QEIRKDAEIDSEEEFYDVVNKLGNKILLEEKINRAIGN
-361 NISRHASKNV
+361 
-371 LNQYDRLPR
+371 
-380 IERIYLAHIKF
+380 EW
-391 DESVC
+391 
-396 ELMRIDGNHRL
+396 
-407 SAADDVP
+407 
-414 IDFTLP
+414 
-420 FCLLLFRNPSEND
+420 FRTKVS
-433 QFTRAIFHN
+433 T
-442 INAKQIPLKLEE
+442 KLE
-454 NLKVILE
+454 NKTGYID
-461 SPQVFSDDTLIR
+461 S
-473 DPSFGWKYYLAR
+473 KYPIA
-485 KTLQSVDFSYFP
+485 
-497 AISSYISQAKCSFF
+497 
-511 VDLFGFLLKNQS
+511 
-523 VEENDS
+523 
-529 AISKVRTQLVEVERA
+529 RA
-544 LIESEITAT
+544 L
-553 TTNIAVIGALAYYR
+553 V
-567 LTNESKYR
+567 SKYQ
-575 GFLSWIKKNN
+575 SANKPYWKK
-585 IGNVEK
+585 
-591 LHIDDVIN
+591 DDIMS
-599 LYDEIYKYVPKKVFL
+599 
-614 ARWYPAE
+614 A
-621 TDAEYKQSVYR
+621 TDKASDR
-632 IDAIKEVIDEL
+632 IV
-643 GLQLTDLGTRDTGTF
+643 RF
-658 DIREV
+658 
-663 MYHDIRECDIFI
+663 IF
-675 ADLTGARH
+675 
-683 NVMIEVGYALKH
+683 
-695 IDTGRMVFYFQ
+695 
-706 ETDSCKNVPFDVNH
+706 
-720 FSYDKIEDSVEIK
+720 
-733 AKTKARI
+733 
-740 MKILEQAKNGEI
+740 GE